1 MNWKGLVR
9 EAISLLDKYEP
20 GKQSVDSFVEDSAKT
35 LGDHP
40 SGDQKFVIDVIYGC
54 VEYQRLLD
62 IVVNVFYNQSEKS
75 LFKADRNQYVVVC
88 YLAMFHLEDLGFE
101 QFSRIIKSLDSS
113 KMYMFLSFF
122 FNVANLT
129 TWIHGEWSQLYDAA
143 YVEHKWIAP
152 LLRWRNE
159 IEGLLEHLVKKMTK
173 SSLQRESPKK
183 YTQPQEFGL
192 TKPKPRP
199 LPAPEPIPWQEK
211 AKPVPASTRR
221 SPNEPQVL
229 KETKQKNHLK
239 AQQVLYE
246 ANMQQFRCANPQK
259 SEKTRNTMSQ
269 IQQSFDAKLRF
280 DTVYTS
286 GTPATHKMNDLP
298 IRLNTT
304 AILRE
309 GALYNRQMEEE
320 LNRLER
326 LTQGASE
333 PSAFLQWQREM
344 REKDLQE
351 ELAQVERRRL
361 EGRISY
367 EEAVLARQRVLELN
381 QHKAQ
386 LKKEETAELMRRY
399 AEKRLREEKEIKEL
413 VQQVA
418 SGHKNAK
425 AARVK
430 LHELKQRIVKEV
442 SEQSREL
449 LQQALEEAQAELSRK
464 FELIHQIR
472 ALESVPH
479 VRHKFL
485 DDTETGGHELL
496 CEMSLVELRERL
508 ARLREEEQREQE
520 EKRHKILEEKQSRE
534 QLLLEQLDTIAMRRA
549 GAGHANAQKQEEEKK
564 IRLKLQE
571 AVSKDERVV
580 ALQKTLE
587 MKQQERQKKRK
598 SEKAKANIKNQ
609 EATKA
614 AKSYINK
621 KQALEE
627 QHWLHLE
634 QALERQVQKEAS
646 KRNTPGQT
654 YGIAT

>member
-1 MNWKGLVR
+1 
-9 EAISLLDKYEP
+9 
-20 GKQSVDSFVEDSAKT
+20 
-35 LGDHP
+35 
-40 SGDQKFVIDVIYGC
+40 
-54 VEYQRLLD
+54 
-62 IVVNVFYNQSEKS
+62 
-75 LFKADRNQYVVVC
+75 
-88 YLAMFHLEDLGFE
+88 MFHLEDLGFE